1 MDIEQIYSDCYTL
14 YENNLENTEA
24 KEKIEKIL
32 FEIDGIYW
40 NAQNELQEKFLEIKE
55 LLHNNQN

>member
-1 MDIEQIYSDCYTL
+1 MDIEQIYNDCYTL

-32 FEIDGIYW
+32 FEIDEIYW
-40 NAQNELQEKFLEIKE
+40 NAQNELREKFLEIKK